1 MQIIVLFLY
10 ISQNLNAIQINNQE
24 KKYFTNLIKRD
35 VYSSSIQNLNCFTK
49 TYENDDDTIIF
60 NTPNFT
66 FIDSLLSVISINKSK
81 SSVRDHTIWLIHQI
95 TSNKYQEIA
104 RYDSIRKQ
112 FLINSNENFSS
123 TIDKNTGQLTVINTQ
138 NKNLIY
144 TEIIMHAQS
153 GLSKDDDILHDIY
166 RFIRLSTSSLNCTTN
181 ITINVDESIEIQCTI
196 EYEFIKYEDLDN
208 YQPRINFT
216 FYLKQNDSF
225 YTAVNQEYL
234 NEIND
239 IQIDDNAT
247 WIWKRSISYTVR
259 LMNKEEN
266 YREYACIIVPDT
278 LKIVDIF
285 QDDNRI
291 CRTKIDIQNNDSSI
305 ITFPQLNQWNLIDI
319 IIIILILISSLLLIV
334 SLILC
339 ILARKYN
346 KKRTIQIKP
355 EILDKTITLPYET
368 KQTFSKENLFSNNN
382 EMKSEPS
389 LKTLSPQQHKPGCPR
404 YIPSPESNLLSS
416 DLFTHTTIDNI
427 KKIILPDI
435 PQTNDLFDDQTYIHF
450 YIPSNNEN
458 LSMKKLHSSLFEKS
472 QSTH

>member
-1 MQIIVLFLY
+1 MQIILLFLY
-10 ISQNLNAIQINNQE
+10 LSQNINAIQINNQE
-24 KKYFTNLIKRD
+24 KKHFINLIKRD
-35 VYSSSIQNLNCFTK
+35 VYSSSLQNLNCFTK

-81 SSVRDHTIWLIHQI
+81 PSVRDHTIWLIHQI
-95 TSNKYQEIA
+95 SSNKYQEIA
-104 RYDSIRKQ
+104 RYDSIKKQ
-112 FLINSNENFSS
+112 FLMNSNGNFSS

-144 TEIIMHAQS
+144 TEIIIHAQS

-181 ITINVDESIEIQCTI
+181 VTINVDESIEIQCTI
-196 EYEFIKYEDLDN
+196 EYEFIKYEDFDS

-225 YTAVNQEYL
+225 YTAINQEYL

-239 IQIDDNAT
+239 IQVDDNMT

-266 YREYACIIVPDT
+266 YREYACIIIPDT

-291 CRTKIDIQNNDSSI
+291 CRTRINIQNDNSSTI
-305 ITFPQLNQWNLIDI
+305 IFPQLT
-319 IIIILILISSLLLIV
+319 
-334 SLILC
+334 
-339 ILARKYN
+339 RKYN

-355 EILDKTITLPYET
+355 EILDKTISLPYET

-389 LKTLSPQQHKPGCPR
+389 LKTLSSQQHKPGCPR

-458 LSMKKLHSSLFEKS
+458 ISMKKLHSSLFEKS